1 MRVRGPAATS
11 SEEGRLAKDTR
22 SIVQHSQGTDSVPGW
37 GVVPGHGRCRVH
49 SALALVS
56 SVVPGL
62 SKSPRKVCSV
72 NE

>member
-1 MRVRGPAATS
+1 MS
-11 SEEGRLAKDTR
+11 SEEGRLAKEMH
-22 SIVQHSQGTDSVPGW
+22 SLVQHSWGTDSVPGW
-37 GVVPGHGRCRVH
+37 EVVPGYGRYHVR

-56 SVVPGL
+56 SVAPGL